1 MIMNSYNKIGAG
13 LPPRQ
18 WNFRVIASFLL
29 AAAMPLS
36 SCVAPPDH
44 TDGLLENIP
53 AVVNEPDYFSLSI
66 LGDKYSE
73 DESWDLNFS
82 AIETD
87 VALATLVLKDIDMK
101 ATDSTYFQVL
111 RAEGDTILSVLIQ
124 SDLIWSSENSIAE
137 TGAPAVATFTGV
149 NFTGRFEY
157 QLIKK

>member
-1 MIMNSYNKIGAG
+1 MIMNSYNKIGSN

-18 WNFRVIASFLL
+18 WNFRVFASFLL
-29 AAAMPLS
+29 AAAITLS

-66 LGDKYSE
+66 LGDKYSD

-87 VALATLVLKDIDMK
+87 VALATLVLKDINMK
-101 ATDSTYFQVL
+101 ATDSTYF
-111 RAEGDTILSVLIQ
+111 LSLIH
-124 SDLIWSSENSIAE
+124 I
-137 TGAPAVATFTGV
+137 
-149 NFTGRFEY
+149 
-157 QLIKK
+157 

>member
-1 MIMNSYNKIGAG
+1 MIMNFYNKVMEG

-18 WNFRVIASFLL
+18 WNCRVFASFLL
-29 AAAMPLS
+29 AAAMTLS

-82 AIETD
+82 ANETD

-124 SDLIWSSENSIAE
+124 SDLIWSSEDPISD

>member
-1 MIMNSYNKIGAG
+1 MAG
-13 LPPRQ
+13 LPLRR
-18 WNFRVIASFLL
+18 WNCRVFASFLL
-29 AAAMPLS
+29 AAAMTLS

-44 TDGLLENIP
+44 TDGLLENVP

-66 LGDKYSE
+66 LGDQYSE

>member
-1 MIMNSYNKIGAG
+1 MIMNSYNKIGSN

-44 TDGLLENIP
+44 PDGLLENIP

-87 VALATLVLKDIDMK
+87 VALATLVLKDIDMI

>member
-1 MIMNSYNKIGAG
+1 M
-13 LPPRQ
+13 
-18 WNFRVIASFLL
+18 
-29 AAAMPLS
+29 
-36 SCVAPPDH
+36 
-44 TDGLLENIP
+44 
-53 AVVNEPDYFSLSI
+53 
-66 LGDKYSE
+66 
-73 DESWDLNFS
+73 
-82 AIETD
+82 
-87 VALATLVLKDIDMK
+87 ALATLVLKDIDMK

>member
-1 MIMNSYNKIGAG
+1 MAS

-18 WNFRVIASFLL
+18 WNCRVFASFLL
-29 AAAMPLS
+29 AAVMTLS
-36 SCVAPPDH
+36 SCVAPADH
-44 TDGLLENIP
+44 MDGLLENVP

-66 LGDKYSE
+66 LGDQYSE
-73 DESWDLNFS
+73 DESWDLSFS

-87 VALATLVLKDIDMK
+87 VALATLVLKDIDVK

-124 SDLIWSSENSIAE
+124 SDLIWSSENSITE
-137 TGAPAVATFTGV
+137 TGTPAVATFTGV

>member
-1 MIMNSYNKIGAG
+1 MAS

-18 WNFRVIASFLL
+18 WNCRVFASFLL
-29 AAAMPLS
+29 AAAMTLS

-44 TDGLLENIP
+44 TDGLLENVP

-66 LGDKYSE
+66 LGDQYSE
-73 DESWDLNFS
+73 DESWNLNFS

-87 VALATLVLKDIDMK
+87 VALATLVLKDIDVK

-124 SDLIWSSENSIAE
+124 SDLIWSSENSITE
-137 TGAPAVATFTGV
+137 TGAPAVATFIGV

>member
-1 MIMNSYNKIGAG
+1 MTMNFSHTVMAG
-13 LPPRQ
+13 LPPIQ
-18 WNFRVIASFLL
+18 WNYRVFASFLL
-29 AAAMPLS
+29 AAAMTLS
-36 SCVAPPDH
+36 ACVAPPDH

-73 DESWDLNFS
+73 DESWELNFS
-82 AIETD
+82 ANETD
-87 VALATLVLKDIDMK
+87 VALATLVLKDIDVK
-101 ATDSTYFQVL
+101 ATDSTYFQIL
-111 RAEGDTILSVLIQ
+111 RADGDTILSDLIQ
-124 SDLIWSSENSIAE
+124 SDLIWSSEDPISD

>member
-1 MIMNSYNKIGAG
+1 MIMNFYNKVMAG

-18 WNFRVIASFLL
+18 WNFRVFASFLL
-29 AAAMPLS
+29 AAAMTLS
-36 SCVAPPDH
+36 SCVAPPDP

-53 AVVNEPDYFSLSI
+53 AVINEPDYFSLSI
-66 LGDKYSE
+66 LGDKYSD

-82 AIETD
+82 ANETD

-137 TGAPAVATFTGV
+137 IGAPAVATFTGV
-149 NFTGRFEY
+149 NFTGRFES